1 MKNTIYSFNKL
12 VLEINKYLRFFF
24 KEKNKALEKDIKE
37 CCMRGGK
44 RLRPA
49 LVYYGY
55 KLFSNNN
62 ENDKEIIKAS
72 ITLELIHTFF
82 LIHDDFMDKSNLR
95 RGKRTM
101 HEKYKD
107 RYFAKI
113 MNLKKAKDYG
123 DSMAVLAGDYSYM
136 LGIDAI
142 LSSNLSSEIKIKVIK
157 KINKMISDTIIGQEL
172 DIKIQNLKSSI
183 SETDILAMYKLKTA
197 KYSFD
202 YPLQVGAILS
212 QSKRKYEK
220 LISDYAISC
229 GIAYQIKDD
238 ILDLFESKNTGKSY
252 AQDIIEGKK
261 TLLII
266 KAYEKASS
274 QEKRVLNQVLG
285 NKKIQTKDI
294 NKVKKIIEK
303 TGAYEYCKQKN
314 REYINHAK
322 KALNKL
328 AQKDLNKKV
337 ISRLEF
343 LADFSIIRKY

>member
-1 MKNTIYSFNKL
+1 MKNKIYSFKEI
-12 VLEINKYLRFFF
+12 VLEINKHLRFFF
-24 KEKNKALEKDIKE
+24 KEKNKVLEKDIKE

-55 KLFSNNN
+55 KLFSDNNKS
-62 ENDKEIIKAS
+62 DKEIIKMS
-72 ITLELIHTFF
+72 IALELIHTFF

-95 RGKRTM
+95 RRKKTI

-113 MNLKKAKDYG
+113 TNLKEAMHYG
-123 DSMAVLAGDYSYM
+123 DSIAVLAGDYSHM

-142 LSSNLSSEIKIKVIK
+142 LSSSFSSEIKIKVIK
-157 KINKMISDTIIGQEL
+157 KINEMISDTIVGQEL
-172 DIKIQNLKSSI
+172 DIKIQSLKSSI
-183 SETDILAMYKLKTA
+183 SEADILAMYKLKTA
-197 KYSFD
+197 KYSFY
-202 YPLQVGAILS
+202 YPLQIGAILAE
-212 QSKRKYEK
+212 SKIRYEK

-238 ILDLFESKNTGKSY
+238 ILDLFESKNTGKPY
-252 AQDIIEGKK
+252 GLDVMEGKK

-266 KAYEKASS
+266 KAYEKASKE
-274 QEKRVLNQVLG
+274 EKRVLEKTLG
-285 NKKIQTKDI
+285 NNRIKTKDI

-303 TGAYEYCKQKN
+303 TGAYEYCMKKN
-314 REYINHAK
+314 SEYINKAK

-337 ISRLEF
+337 ISHLEF
-343 LADFSIIRKY
+343 LADFSIIRKH